1 MQDLLLQISRCPNVA
16 RCLGKPDRSH
26 PCSAIVNHQQ
36 ALGID
41 EPYVPVPWIGHIE
54 TAPILFLS
62 SNPSATGVE
71 FAPKASW
78 SDDEIIDFHANGFD
92 EDRERPWIKGGVRNL
107 QKDGTY
113 RKHAVR
119 FFGGGTRAS
128 GGIIEY
134 TGE

>member
-119 FFGGGTRAS
+119 FFGGGTRC
-128 GGIIEY
+128 ERRNY
-134 TGE
+134 